1 MNFSELVT
9 AVEAYTANNDLTFV
23 SNIPNFV
30 RSAEIRIYNAV
41 GLPAKSF
48 YDFAMVTPG
57 NRFLTMPPDFLDV
70 QQLARLPV
78 GGLGSQEFLLQKEV
92 TFIRECWPDPASY
105 GPPKV
110 YGVVDPNTL
119 MLGPT
124 PDNAYTV
131 EMQYTKF
138 PESIVTAGTTW
149 LGDNQPSTLLYGAL
163 VEAYTFMKG
172 DEDMLKQYASLLAD
186 GVSALKQY
194 ADVDVQTSFYR
205 HSRVSG
211 GAST

>member
-1 MNFSELVT
+1 MNYAELVQ
-9 AVEAYTANNDLTFV
+9 AVKNFTANTDATFV
-23 SNIPNFV
+23 ASIPTFV
-30 RSAEIRIYNAV
+30 RAAEKRIYNAV
-41 GLPAKSF
+41 QLPAKSF
-48 YDFAMVTPG
+48 YDYALVTPG
-57 NRFLTMPPDFLDV
+57 NRFLTMPTDFLDV

-78 GGLGSQEFLLQKEV
+78 GGLGVQEFLLQKEV
-92 TFIRECWPDPASY
+92 TFVRECWPDPSVY

-119 MLGPT
+119 ILGPT
-124 PDNAYTV
+124 PDLAYTV
-131 EMQYTKF
+131 EMQYTRF

-149 LGDNQPSTLLYGAL
+149 LGDYHDNTLMYGAL

-172 DEDMLKQYASLLAD
+172 DEDMLKQYAGMLAD
-186 GVSALKQY
+186 GVAALKQY

-211 GAST
+211 GTP

>member
-1 MNFSELVT
+1 MTYAELVQ
-9 AVEAYTANNDLTFV
+9 AVQDYTANTEATFV
-23 SNIPNFV
+23 ANIPMFV
-30 RSAEIRIYNAV
+30 KSAELRIYNAAQ
-41 GLPAKSF
+41 LPAESF
-48 YDFAMVTPG
+48 YEYADVTPG
-57 NRFLTMPPDFLDV
+57 NRFLTMPDGFIDV
-70 QQLARLPV
+70 QQLARAPI
-78 GGLGSQEFLLQKEV
+78 GGAGAQEFLLQKEV
-92 TFIRECWPDPASY
+92 TFIRECWPDPAAA

-110 YGVVDPNTL
+110 YGVVDPGTL

-124 PDNAYTV
+124 PDINYRV

-138 PESIVTAGTTW
+138 PETIVTAGTSW
-149 LGDNQPSTLLYGAL
+149 LSENYPNTLLYGTL

-186 GVSALKQY
+186 GVASLKQY

-211 GAST
+211 GQA